1 MPQTIHF
8 NSFWF
13 DFQAE
18 NLSNDITKNG
28 SNLTFDKK
36 ADNFFLDEK
45 KGNDHDGDDV
55 LSARLVG
62 QVDLS
67 NDAKNGLPDDQHANH
82 DHENHDHAH
91 HEDEDS
97 SRKFQSPLLACLPNL
112 SFSNFRFFQIT
123 LEAIFHILQ
132 DWIS

>member
-13 DFQAE
+13 DFQAD

-67 NDAKNGLPDDQHANH
+67 NDAKNGK
-82 DHENHDHAH
+82 
-91 HEDEDS
+91 
-97 SRKFQSPLLACLPNL
+97 RPLLKHLFVHSRDTSL
-112 SFSNFRFFQIT
+112 T
-123 LEAIFHILQ
+123 FHDVKLQ
-132 DWIS
+132 N